1 MSTLLV
7 IQAYSNDK
15 SAHLD
20 RLNQH
25 FITSYRQAHPKDR
38 IIFHDLIK
46 DSTPTLNSQMLM
58 ALRKKQHQ
66 KPLSAFEQKLL
77 CEHDDWLND
86 FMLADKYL
94 FVAPIQQ
101 RFLPTELKQYLDL
114 IVATLTE
121 MAPTKKPYISKQQIG
136 PIIPDHLSIFGTHI
150 NTNITWEINIS
161 KNFYPSTS

>member
-66 KPLSAFEQKLL
+66 KPLNILSLL
-77 CEHDDWLND
+77 RPNNGS
-86 FMLADKYL
+86 Y
-94 FVAPIQQ
+94 PQ
-101 RFLPTELKQYLDL
+101 
-114 IVATLTE
+114 
-121 MAPTKKPYISKQQIG
+121 S
-136 PIIPDHLSIFGTHI
+136 S
-150 NTNITWEINIS
+150 NNI
-161 KNFYPSTS
+161 